1 MNKKIVVNVISKI
14 LLLEAILMLLP
25 ATVSLYYN
33 EQKSVKTFLLVA
45 LATALISLPFILI
58 KPKNFKI
65 NSREGIAIA
74 AICWIII
81 PVFGAVPFFVSG
93 EIPHFIDAVFESV
106 SGFTTTGST
115 ILTDIEAMS
124 RGMLFWRSF
133 THWVGGMGVL
143 VLTIAILP
151 SDKKSSSLNLMKG
164 ECPGPQVGKLV
175 PKGKYSALILYI
187 IYAVLTIILIVLLVL
202 GDMPLFDS
210 VCHAMGTAG
219 TGGFGIKNSGI
230 AFYDSAYIDGVISVF
245 MILFGINFNIYYFI
259 IIRKFSYVYKNTELK
274 AYLSIM
280 FVSVIAILINIYNIY
295 GSVLKSFRYS
305 LFQVSSI
312 MTSTGFATADYNQ
325 WPEFSKM
332 FLIVLMF
339 IGACAGSTGGG
350 FKVARV
356 VIMFKSAKKSIK
368 KMLHPKSVNVVKSDD
383 KAIDIETV
391 HGVHGYLIIYLGVIV
406 ISLLLISINNFD
418 FATSFSSV
426 ATCINNIGPGI
437 SKIGPIDNFS
447 QFSILSKI
455 VLSFDMLLG
464 RLECMPLIMV
474 LSPSIWRKKFY

>member
-175 PKGKYSALILYI
+175 PKGKYSALITLYHLCCFNH
-187 IYAVLTIILIVLLVL
+187 YP
-202 GDMPLFDS
+202 DCPF
-210 VCHAMGTAG
+210 
-219 TGGFGIKNSGI
+219 GFG
-230 AFYDSAYIDGVISVF
+230 
-245 MILFGINFNIYYFI
+245 
-259 IIRKFSYVYKNTELK
+259 
-274 AYLSIM
+274 
-280 FVSVIAILINIYNIY
+280 
-295 GSVLKSFRYS
+295 
-305 LFQVSSI
+305 
-312 MTSTGFATADYNQ
+312 
-325 WPEFSKM
+325 
-332 FLIVLMF
+332 
-339 IGACAGSTGGG
+339 
-350 FKVARV
+350 
-356 VIMFKSAKKSIK
+356 
-368 KMLHPKSVNVVKSDD
+368 
-383 KAIDIETV
+383 
-391 HGVHGYLIIYLGVIV
+391 
-406 ISLLLISINNFD
+406 
-418 FATSFSSV
+418 
-426 ATCINNIGPGI
+426 
-437 SKIGPIDNFS
+437 
-447 QFSILSKI
+447 
-455 VLSFDMLLG
+455 
-464 RLECMPLIMV
+464 
-474 LSPSIWRKKFY
+474 